1 MYAIIQSINSED
13 IRISCWQHTRVR
25 RLLEIS
31 FLRVCNSWSQRN
43 ISCRSLASNVT
54 TLSSVLNRQTNSYKS
69 TVINTWIGYY
79 QYQEA
84 LDQLLCHS
92 GDLDQLLCHSGD
104 LDQLLCHSGDLDQL
118 LCHSGDL
125 DQLLCH
131 SGDLVV
137 IRAKHWFPLGKFAKT
152 PTPKTQYLVD
162 QPKLT

>member
-104 LDQLLCHSGDLDQL
+104 L
-118 LCHSGDL
+118 
-125 DQLLCH
+125 
-131 SGDLVV
+131 VV